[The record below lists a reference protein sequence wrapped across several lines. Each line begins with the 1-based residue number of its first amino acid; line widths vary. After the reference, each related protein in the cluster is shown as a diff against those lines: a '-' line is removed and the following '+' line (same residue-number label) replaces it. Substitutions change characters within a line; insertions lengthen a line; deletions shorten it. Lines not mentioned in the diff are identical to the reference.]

1 MRVAKEDGEQLAIAE
16 VKGDQANGALTGEL
30 VVAKDARARSRSS
43 LLFLE
48 S

>member
-1 MRVAKEDGEQLAIAE
+1 VKVAIPDGDELAIAE
-16 VKGDQANGALTGEL
+16 VKGDQANGALTGGL
-30 VVAKDARARSRSS
+30 VDAKDARAPVVS